1 MEKHKEK
8 SKAYREDQCEFRGE
22 HNSVENP
29 RQVRIQINWS
39 LTMTLEGGNDGA
51 NASVTIQ
58 VRKETTVKQILEDAA
73 GQLGMGHEVFEKLML
88 NVRS

>member
-8 SKAYREDQCEFRGE
+8 SKGLQEDQCEFRGE
-22 HNSVENP
+22 EDSAENP

-39 LTMTLEGGNDGA
+39 LTLTLEGGNDGA
-51 NASVTIQ
+51 SASATIQ

-73 GQLGMGHEVFEKLML
+73 GQLGMGDFRKTCA
-88 NVRS
+88 